1 MLPTSNLR
9 KNQIDRL
16 GDRLRKGDISEED
29 LRLLDSYRRS
39 FTDAYDEVVGKI
51 RDQLGLEP
59 TGRPAKSTTSIID
72 KLQRETIRLSQ
83 MQDIAGCRIVV
94 PLLASQDEAVQKLK
108 LLFDRA
114 DFDDRRIKPSHGYR
128 AVHVIVSE
136 SGKLIEVQVRTSL
149 QHTWAELSEKLADEF
164 DSSIK
169 YGGGSKEIASYLSTL
184 SDAMLDME
192 MALKAKD
199 SNQILIGTQRLF
211 ESVGQLGDLVKR
223 ERAKR

>member
-94 PLLASQDEAVQKLK
+94 PLLASQDEAVQNSSYYLTE
-108 LLFDRA
+108 LILMIA
-114 DFDDRRIKPSHGYR
+114 ESNL
-128 AVHVIVSE
+128 ATVI
-136 SGKLIEVQVRTSL
+136 
-149 QHTWAELSEKLADEF
+149 
-164 DSSIK
+164 
-169 YGGGSKEIASYLSTL
+169 
-184 SDAMLDME
+184 
-192 MALKAKD
+192 
-199 SNQILIGTQRLF
+199 
-211 ESVGQLGDLVKR
+211 GQFT
-223 ERAKR
+223 